1 MYRES
6 YGNPR
11 WNMPN
16 ETIWRPPTDV
26 YETDNAVVVVIEI
39 AGLGPNDYEILL
51 RGRTLTV
58 AGIRRDPAEKLGY
71 QQMEIRH
78 GKFRTDAHLPWA
90 LEPSGQEAT
99 YENGFLKITL
109 PKATVRRVPV
119 RASARADEAEMAEDQ
134 ASDDPTHRGAPTGAS
149 EGEQS

>member
-11 WNMPN
+11 WSMPN

-26 YETDNAVVVVIEI
+26 YETDNTVVVVIEI

-51 RGRTLTV
+51 SGRTLTV
-58 AGIRRDPAEKLGY
+58 VGVRRDPTEKLGY

-99 YENGFLKITL
+99 YENGFLKIVL

-119 RASARADEAEMAEDQ
+119 RATAKGDEAEAAGAQVSEARADAGVESE
-134 ASDDPTHRGAPTGAS
+134 GGAS
-149 EGEQS
+149 